1 MTVEPCEPT
10 TARLVFDQMAADY
23 DAMFTFSSIGRS
35 QRNVVW
41 KRALAAFEPGSHI
54 LELNCG
60 TGEDALFLA
69 NAGMRVTACDTSA
82 EMIAQARS
90 KTVSKHLDTQV
101 GFHILPTEELG
112 NLPQA
117 WRFDGLFSN
126 FSGLNC
132 VRDLTSVA
140 RQIAIR
146 LKPGAPLLLCL
157 STRYCLWEILYYMLR
172 GNLHKALRRCKG
184 KTNARVGDHIFPVY
198 YPAVS
203 ELRRAFGSDFRLIS
217 MTGVGVTVPPSYLEP
232 WILRHPRLL
241 HLLDRID
248 NVVRAWPGVRIL
260 GDHMLLHMER
270 V

>member
-1 MTVEPCEPT
+1 MMVESCEST
-10 TARLVFDQMAADY
+10 AARLVFDQMAADY

-35 QRNVVW
+35 QRDVVW
-41 KRALAAFEPGSHI
+41 KHALATFEPGSRI

-69 NAGMRVTACDTSA
+69 NAGMIVTACDTSA
-82 EMIAQARS
+82 EMIVQARS
-90 KTVSKHLDTQV
+90 KVASKHLDAQV
-101 GFHILPTEELG
+101 NFLVLPTEELG
-112 NLPQA
+112 NLPQT

-132 VRDLTSVA
+132 VRDLRSVA
-140 RQIAIR
+140 QQIAIR

-157 STRYCLWEILYYMLR
+157 STRYCLWEIVYYTLR
-172 GNLHKALRRCKG
+172 GNLNKALRRCKG
-184 KTNARVGDHIFPVY
+184 TTSARVGDHVFPVY
-198 YPAVS
+198 YPVVS
-203 ELRRAFGSDFRLIS
+203 ELRSAFGHDFRLIS

-232 WILRHPRLL
+232 WVMRHPRLL
-241 HLLDRID
+241 RLLDKVD
-248 NVVRAWPGVRIL
+248 NVVRMWPGVRTL